1 MKRRTIIIII
11 AIVLCMALFLYY
23 TFSKPTLPHII
34 WSYWHDRS
42 IPKEVQAILEHR
54 KRKLN
59 KYEHITVYE
68 DTLRTYIDAP
78 FPPNFDKL
86 MHQHKADW
94 VRLQLLKRY
103 GGCWMD
109 AGILVNDTS
118 AIDRLFEEASAK
130 QAELSAFYLE
140 SRTVNHNPSTYIEN
154 WFLLAPSNSKLID
167 RWLQE
172 FTHAITIGFDMYK
185 KDHEHTIPEYDRF
198 LKTYLT
204 QHVCLQ
210 VILQDS
216 NTYKILLYK
225 AEDTMF
231 KLHVEGNWELESM
244 QKIVQKDKA
253 RIQSIPYIKL
263 RGGDRPLAADLL
275 P

>member
-1 MKRRTIIIII
+1 
-11 AIVLCMALFLYY
+11 MALFLYY
-23 TFSKPTLPHII
+23 TFSKPTLPRII

-42 IPKEVQAILEHR
+42 IPKEVQAILDHR

-68 DTLRTYIDAP
+68 DTIHKYIDAP
-78 FPPNFDKL
+78 YPPNFDKL

-94 VRLQLLKRY
+94 VRLQLLNKY

-109 AGILVNDTS
+109 AGIIVNDAS
-118 AIDRLFEEASAK
+118 AIDALFEETSAK
-130 QAELSAFYLE
+130 HAELSAFYLE
-140 SRTVNHNPSTYIEN
+140 SRTVHHDPSTYIEN
-154 WFLLAPSNSKLID
+154 WFLLAPSNSKLIN
-167 RWLQE
+167 RWLNE
-172 FTHAITIGFDMYK
+172 FTHAITIGFEQYK
-185 KDHEHTIPEYDRF
+185 KDHENSIPEYDRF
-198 LKTYLT
+198 LNTYLT

-216 NTYKILLYK
+216 KEIPIVLLHK

-231 KLHVEGNWELESM
+231 KLHTEGNWELESM

-253 RIQSIPYIKL
+253 RIQTIPYIKL

-275 P
+275 HE